1 MPVVYGCDQLLSVD
15 RTLLREESVKTFSE
29 FLTHNDLIDAFF
41 LNPYM
46 ADSEAN
52 VPSSIDVYAE
62 DAPSSE
68 LVIQIEQLLA

>member
-29 FLTHNDLIDAFF
+29 FLSHNDLIDAFF
-41 LNPYM
+41 LNPHM